1 MSLLDDENIL
11 MDDLR
16 EKINNP
22 FFHLKQIFIQ
32 AHDNHNCLLIPYKK
46 EIDNILKSIKIPEHT
61 KWYIDYKTIELVDPS
76 YYGEPGDYY
85 KIFCSICISEN
96 LKSLKIDQKIS
107 SRYTGSN
114 VYNQIHD
121 MLDTVKYGL
130 RRLSN
135 NIFVYRDL

>member
-11 MDDLR
+11 IDDLR

-46 EIDNILKSIKIPEHT
+46 EIDDILKSVEIPEHT
-61 KWYIDYKTIELVDPS
+61 KWYIDYRTIELVDKS

-85 KIFCSICISEN
+85 KIFCSISISDS
-96 LKSLKIDQKIS
+96 LKSLIIDQKIS
-107 SRYTGSN
+107 SRYTDSN
-114 VYNQIHD
+114 IYNQIHN
-121 MLDTVKYGL
+121 MLDTIKYGL
-130 RRLSN
+130 IQVSN
-135 NIFVYRDL
+135 NIFMYRDL

>member
-11 MDDLR
+11 IDDLR
-16 EKINNP
+16 AKINNP

-32 AHDNHNCLLIPYKK
+32 THDNYNGLLIPYKK
-46 EIDNILKSIKIPEHT
+46 EIDNILKGVEIPEHT
-61 KWYIDYKTIELVDPS
+61 KWYINYRTIELVDPS

-85 KIFCSICISEN
+85 KIFCSIDISGT
-96 LKSLKIDQKIS
+96 LKSLIIDRKIS

-135 NIFVYRDL
+135 NMFVYRDL